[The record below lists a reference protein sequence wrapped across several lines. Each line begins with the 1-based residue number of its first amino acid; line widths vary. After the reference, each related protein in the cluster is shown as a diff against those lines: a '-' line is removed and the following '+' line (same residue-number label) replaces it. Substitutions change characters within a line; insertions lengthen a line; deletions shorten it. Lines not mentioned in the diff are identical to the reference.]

1 MEHTWNIQIWGTRGS
16 FPVVGEGFLEYGGN
30 TSCLSVD
37 FGDAL
42 VVLDAGSGLASL
54 GEVLARQGRK
64 RADLFVGHL
73 HLDHVMGLFPFR
85 PRYDRSFQL
94 HLYGMPGLARQLTG
108 LIGPP
113 LWPVD
118 LADGQGQVRVHEVWD
133 GKSFPLA
140 EGAAP
145 GLSVTALEGDHPGG
159 CFYYRLEREGHRLV
173 YALDCGLDRPDMA
186 SRLTAFAQGA
196 DLLVWDAG
204 FAPGDL
210 KPGWGH
216 STWEQ
221 GIALGQA
228 AGVKRVLM
236 THYSTEYTDEFL
248 HEQEQLAGQTS
259 GLSCFAREGMVI
271 QL

>member
-16 FPVVGEGFLEYGGN
+16 FPAVGADFLEYGGN

-54 GEVLARQGRK
+54 GDALAGQGRK
-64 RADLFVGHL
+64 RADIFLSHL
-73 HLDHVMGLFPFR
+73 HLDHVMGLFPFV
-85 PRYDRSFQL
+85 PRYAPAFQL
-94 HLYGMPGLARQLTG
+94 HLYGMPGLAEVLPR

-113 LWPVD
+113 LWPVS
-118 LADGQGQVRVHEVWD
+118 LANGQGQIYIHEVSA
-133 GKSFPLA
+133 GTPFPLDG
-140 EGAAP
+140 GAAP
-145 GLSVTALEGDHPGG
+145 GLTMTALEGNHPGG
-159 CFYYRLEREGHRLV
+159 CGYYRLEREGRRLV
-173 YALDCGLDRPDMA
+173 YALDCELAGDTA
-186 SRLTAFAQGA
+186 SRLAAFAQGA
-196 DLLVWDAG
+196 DLLVWDAS

-221 GIALGQA
+221 GIALGRE

-236 THYSTEYTDEFL
+236 THYSADYTDEFL
-248 HEQEQLAGQTS
+248 RGQEALACQAGEL
-259 GLSCFAREGMVI
+259 GCFAREGMVI